1 MESVQDLTRGEVK
14 MIQNFAEKLKE
25 KKIEAKQVEHGYEF
39 SELKFNPDT
48 GKPQLASVGI
58 FNATQIKMIRA
69 ANKNALL
76 NARAQLKIIK
86 QEDSDY
92 RAMAD
97 FIEEL
102 EKAGRDPQ
110 GKPRKKNKK
119 GDT

>member
-1 MESVQDLTRGEVK
+1 
-14 MIQNFAEKLKE
+14 MIRNFAEKLKE
-25 KKIEAKQVEHGYEF
+25 KKIEAKKVEHGYEF
-39 SELKFNPDT
+39 RELKFNSDT
-48 GKPQLASVGI
+48 GQPQLTFVGI
-58 FNATQIKMIRA
+58 LNTAQIKMIRS
-69 ANKNALL
+69 ANKNALI
-76 NARAQLKIIK
+76 NARAQLKTIK

-97 FIEEL
+97 FIKEL